1 MGLLLPKSLQAFVV
15 KATMWGPI
23 ALFFLVCSTF
33 TSAATVLVHGD
44 SLSAG
49 YGMSPE
55 DTWVALLEDTLA
67 EHTVI
72 NSSISGETSK
82 GGLERLPG
90 LLSTHKPDITI
101 IELGAN
107 DGLRGYP
114 ISQMT
119 NNLQEMIQLAQGS
132 GSNVILVGI
141 QLPPNFGK
149 RYTQPFFEAFAKL
162 AEKNKLAYLP
172 FLLED
177 VAQYSELMQADG
189 LHPTK
194 EAQPIIL
201 NNVLPFVEESIGN
214 LQ

>member
-1 MGLLLPKSLQAFVV
+1 
-15 KATMWGPI
+15 
-23 ALFFLVCSTF
+23 
-33 TSAATVLVHGD
+33 
-44 SLSAG
+44 
-49 YGMSPE
+49 
-55 DTWVALLEDTLA
+55 
-67 EHTVI
+67 
-72 NSSISGETSK
+72 
-82 GGLERLPG
+82 
-90 LLSTHKPDITI
+90 
-101 IELGAN
+101 
-107 DGLRGYP
+107 
-114 ISQMT
+114 MT

>member
-1 MGLLLPKSLQAFVV
+1 MLP
-15 KATMWGPI
+15 
-23 ALFFLVCSTF
+23 
-33 TSAATVLVHGD
+33 
-44 SLSAG
+44 
-49 YGMSPE
+49 E
-55 DTWVALLEDTLA
+55 ETWVALLADTLT

-90 LLSTHKPDITI
+90 LLATHRPDITI

-114 ISQMT
+114 ISQMAE
-119 NNLQEMIQLAQGS
+119 NLQDMIQLAQSS
-132 GSNVILVGI
+132 GSNVIVVGI

-172 FLLED
+172 FLLEG

-201 NNVLPFVEESIGN
+201 NNVLPFIEESIEK